1 MNGDSNGIAG
11 AYIKA
16 TSRKSNFPQVRFE
29 KFLVKKRITA
39 RFLDIPQILFDICFY
54 YHT

>member
-39 RFLDIPQILFDICFY
+39 RYKFCDGELKMTDS
-54 YHT
+54 